1 MLRFKDV
8 LLISF
13 SCGLAG
19 LSHAQAPAARD
30 PGIDYVNMTFQ
41 GRFRATART
50 QYARLPSGPLART
63 ESFRDLDALKKT
75 LAPDDRMRQKYA
87 QKLSSASR
95 FPEELRN
102 VSVDAWLHAVKL
114 ENGIDAHGTR
124 GDSDFHVMLGTS
136 PKHGQGRFFSAKVSG
151 LPKDGADAAA
161 FTATR
166 RQLVQLL
173 LYVAK
178 VPQPR
183 FHADFAEI
191 DPPLKVRVT
200 GSLFFDGQNASGQAG
215 PDYARA
221 TSSWQIDPVIA
232 IDQE

>member
-1 MLRFKDV
+1 MLRFRNV
-8 LLISF
+8 LLVSL
-13 SCGLAG
+13 SCGLTG
-19 LSHAQAPAARD
+19 MSHAQAPAARD
-30 PGIDYVNMTFQ
+30 PGIDYVHMTFQ
-41 GRFRATART
+41 GRFREAPRT
-50 QYARLPSGPLART
+50 QYARLPAGTLART

-75 LAPDDRMRQKYA
+75 LKPDDQMRHKYA
-87 QKLSSASR
+87 KTLSSASR

-102 VSVDAWLHAVKL
+102 VSVDAWIHAVKL
-114 ENGIDAHGTR
+114 ENGLDAHGNR

-151 LPKDGADAAA
+151 LPKDGGDAAT
-161 FTATR
+161 FTAAR

-183 FHADFAEI
+183 FHADFAEV
-191 DPPLKVRVT
+191 DPPLKVRVA
-200 GSLFFDGQNASGQAG
+200 GSLFFDGQSASGKAG

-221 TSSWQIDPVIA
+221 TSAWQIDPVMA
-232 IDQE
+232 IDQQ